1 MNTKSI
7 QDKSINGLL
16 QSIDVDKGDDEYWCR
31 AIWEFRDSCV
41 EDRLLL
47 R

>member
-16 QSIDVDKGDDEYWCR
+16 QSIDVDKGDDEY
-31 AIWEFRDSCV
+31 
-41 EDRLLL
+41 
-47 R
+47 